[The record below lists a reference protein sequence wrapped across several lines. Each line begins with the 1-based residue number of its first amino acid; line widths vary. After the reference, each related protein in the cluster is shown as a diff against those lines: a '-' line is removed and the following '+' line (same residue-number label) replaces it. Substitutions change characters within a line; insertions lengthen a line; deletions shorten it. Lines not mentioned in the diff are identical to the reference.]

1 MGKLERPIHWCG
13 LALVAASGPQ
23 HLVSGSSLLVPLVLP
38 LDLFAIFAGI
48 LLLAALGVG
57 AAAVVLRRR
66 ARRLAAIMDATLE
79 STTDG
84 ILIVDPKG
92 RIICFNRRF
101 LQIWR
106 LGESV
111 LVTREDTRALSAVVD
126 QLKDGTAFYSKVQE
140 LYATPEAQSEDILE
154 FKDGRVF
161 ERYSK
166 PLVTGGKHAGR
177 VWRFR
182 DVSGQMRAEK
192 ALAQERILLRTLVDS
207 LPDYIYAKDLNS
219 RFLLVNTPGA
229 RMMGAATPDDLL
241 GKTDF
246 DFYPNELASQYRA
259 DEVQLFES
267 GQSLIGHAEPC
278 WEPATNTPKWIL
290 TSKVPFRDESGKVVG
305 LIGSGR
311 DITELTRLTEELA
324 HAKAE
329 AEAASRAKS
338 EFLANMSHEVR
349 TPMNGILG
357 MTELAL
363 QTELTCEQ
371 REYLNTVNLSAESL
385 LTVINDIL
393 DYSKVE
399 AGKLVLERIEFDLA
413 NTLEET
419 VRLLAPAAKQKGLE
433 LTSLVAPGVPRRV
446 IGDPTRIKQV
456 VTNLLGNALKFTER
470 GVVALEVRLETE
482 LQPESRQPDSGL
494 VATRF
499 TVRDTGIGIA
509 PEKQELIFQAFAQS
523 DTSTTRR
530 FGGTG
535 LGLTISARLVE
546 MMGGRIWV
554 QSTPGQGSS
563 FHFTMPFEIV
573 PRDDRAPER
582 ITHHTRRQPF
592 RALRILLVE
601 DNAINQMLGVR
612 MLENCGH
619 SVTLACNGEEALD
632 KIKRAAFDLVLMDLQ
647 MPRMDGFEATI
658 AVREREKGSNRHLPI
673 IAMTAC
679 AMKGD
684 PEKCLAAGM
693 DGYVSKP
700 VRMAEL
706 LAAIHALVPEGTTR

>member
-1 MGKLERPIHWCG
+1 MERPIHWCG
-13 LALVAASGPQ
+13 LALVATFDPQ
-23 HLVSGSSLLVPLVLP
+23 HLLSGTFIRVPLALP
-38 LDLFAIFAGI
+38 VGLSTIFAGI
-48 LLLAALGVG
+48 LLVAALVVG
-57 AAAVVLRRR
+57 FAAVVLRRR
-66 ARRLAAIMDATLE
+66 ARRLAAIMEATLE
-79 STTDG
+79 STADG
-84 ILIVDPKG
+84 ILIVNPKG

-101 LQIWR
+101 LQMWR
-106 LGESV
+106 LGEPV
-111 LVTREDTRALSAVVD
+111 LAPQEDQAALSAVVD
-126 QLKDGTAFYSKVQE
+126 QLKDGAAFYSKVQE
-140 LYATPEAQSEDILE
+140 LQATPGAQSEDILE

-166 PLVTGGKHAGR
+166 PLVAGGKYTGR

-182 DVSGQMRAEK
+182 DLSGQMRAEK

-207 LPDYIYAKDLNS
+207 LPDYIYAKDLDS

-229 RMMGAATPDDLL
+229 RMMGALTPDELL

-259 DEVQLFES
+259 DEVRLFES

-278 WEPATNTPKWIL
+278 WEPATNTRKWIL
-290 TSKVPFRDESGKVVG
+290 TTKVPFRDESGNVVG

-311 DITELTRLTEELA
+311 DITELKRLTEELA

-338 EFLANMSHEVR
+338 EFLANMSHEIR

-413 NTLEET
+413 NTLKEA
-419 VRLLAPAAKQKGLE
+419 VRLLAPAAKKKKLE
-433 LTSLVAPGVPRRV
+433 LTSLVAPGVPPRV

-456 VTNLLGNALKFTER
+456 VTNLLANALKFTER
-470 GVVALEVRLETE
+470 GEVALEVHLESE
-482 LQPESRQPDSGL
+482 LQPESRQSSSGL
-494 VATRF
+494 VTTRF

-523 DTSTTRR
+523 DSSTTRR
-530 FGGTG
+530 YGGTG

-554 QSTPGQGSS
+554 ESTPGQGSC
-563 FHFTMPFEIV
+563 FHFTVPFEIV
-573 PRDDRAPER
+573 SCDDRTPSR
-582 ITHHTRRQPF
+582 VTRDAWRQPF
-592 RALRILLVE
+592 RPLRILLVE
-601 DNAINQMLGVR
+601 DNPVNQMLGVR

-619 SVTLACNGEEALD
+619 SVMLASDGEEALE
-632 KIKRAAFDLVLMDLQ
+632 KIRHTAFDLVLMDLQ
-647 MPRMDGFEATI
+647 MPRMDGFQATR
-658 AVREREKGSNRHLPI
+658 AVREREKGSRQHLPI

-693 DGYVSKP
+693 DGYLSKP
-700 VRMAEL
+700 IRRAEL
-706 LAAIHALVPEGTTR
+706 LDAIDALVPEGTRQ